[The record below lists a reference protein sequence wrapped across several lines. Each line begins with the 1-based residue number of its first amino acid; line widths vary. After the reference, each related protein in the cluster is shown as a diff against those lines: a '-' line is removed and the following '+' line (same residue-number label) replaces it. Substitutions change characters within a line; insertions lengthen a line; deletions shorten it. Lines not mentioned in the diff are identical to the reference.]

1 LLWGKLFLN
10 VTQQI
15 KIQKSSLRRL
25 ARLRR
30 KSLAKDVDP
39 YIGIK
44 LIEIFEKYFITKVDE
59 TVAGYWP
66 IGNEADVKPLLIKL
80 NQFGCT
86 CLLPVVVAVNER
98 LIFREWRP
106 EDNLVLSDMGVLEP
120 VAHRQEGEP
129 DILLVPLLAFDMQGN
144 RLGYGGGYYD
154 RTLKTL
160 RTKAKDTNKKLE
172 VIGVCYAGQIVESV
186 PHDEFDQPIDWVI
199 TEEGLCKF

>member
-1 LLWGKLFLN
+1 MN

-15 KIQKSSLRRL
+15 KIQKSSLRRS
-25 ARLRR
+25 ASLRR
-30 KSLAKDVDP
+30 KNLAKDADP
-39 YIGIK
+39 CIGTK
-44 LIEIFEKYFITKVDE
+44 LIEIFETYFMTTVDE

-66 IGNEADVKPLLIKL
+66 IGNEADVKPLLTKL
-80 NQFGCT
+80 SRSGYN
-86 CLLPVVVAVNER
+86 CLLPVVVAVNEG

-106 EDNLVLSDMGVLEP
+106 EDNLMLSDMGVLEP

-129 DILLVPLLAFDMQGN
+129 NILLVPLLAFDMQGN

-154 RTLKTL
+154 RTLEKL
-160 RTKAKDTNKKLE
+160 RTKAKYKNKKLE